1 MGGRGEERNKSGDCD
16 IIQIVMHRLLKCGI
30 SDRIHSGGIT
40 RK

>member
-30 SDRIHSGGIT
+30 SDRIH
-40 RK
+40 